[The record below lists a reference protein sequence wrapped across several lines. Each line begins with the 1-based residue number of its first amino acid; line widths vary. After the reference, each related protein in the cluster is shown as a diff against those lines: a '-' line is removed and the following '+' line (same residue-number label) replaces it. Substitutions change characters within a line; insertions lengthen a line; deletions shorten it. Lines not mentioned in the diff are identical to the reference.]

1 MTKHA
6 YPTPPRSAERRVLGH
21 PVPRIED
28 PPLVTGRGL
37 FADDVSFPH
46 QLHMRIVRS
55 NHAHARIV
63 SIDTAAARAMPG
75 VVAVWTAD
83 DITDIP
89 PIDFRDPT
97 SDVLKPYRQ
106 PVLAR
111 GRVRYVGDP
120 IAAVFAENPY
130 IAEDAADLVDV
141 EVEELPIV
149 INADDPIGEFDID
162 HKTEPTIVHYSF
174 GDIDAA
180 FANAHTVVELD
191 LRIGRHSGVPMETR
205 GAIGRYDA
213 SRDILELHGAAKVP
227 HRNKDTLMRML
238 KRSSGT
244 LHLHEGHTG
253 GGFGIRGEL
262 YPEDVLVLAAALRL
276 GRPVKWIEDRRE
288 HLTCANHSRQQRHC
302 VRAAV
307 DAQGRLLGLDDVIY
321 HDQGAYVRTHG
332 SRVMGRTM
340 SMLTGPYRVGALRA
354 TGHFRLTNKTP
365 AATYR
370 APGRFEGTFVR
381 ERVMDAIAAKTGI
394 DRIELRRRNLIAGAD
409 MPYTIEFDEEH
420 IEELPLDSGDYPA
433 LFEKSLVHF
442 GWDKVQE
449 DVRRRRE
456 AGEHVGTGIALFLE
470 EGGRGPTDGAR
481 ISVDTSGAVE
491 VVTGGASV
499 GQGFE
504 TVMAQICA
512 EALGVDYRRV
522 HVVHGQTDRIPYGIG
537 AHAARA
543 TVMTGGAVNETALK
557 VREKAIAAAARLLQ
571 APPDSLDVVDGI
583 VVRRDRPSG
592 PSISLGEIARR
603 LAPASELLHDGQLP
617 GLSAEAFFNSEH
629 TVFPYGGQFAVV
641 AVDAETGKVTIER
654 LMISYDVGR
663 AVNPMLLDA
672 QLVGGS
678 IQGVGGALMEEFT
691 YDENGAPLAVTFA
704 DYLMPTLGETPP
716 VEVLITEDAPS
727 PNNPLGLKG
736 GGEGGI
742 NAVGAVIASAIDDA
756 IGIPGAVT
764 QLPATPQRLKKLI
777 KR

>member
-63 SIDTAAARAMPG
+63 SIDTAAARAVPG

-180 FANAHTVVELD
+180 FTNAHTVVELD

-456 AGEHVGTGIALFLE
+456 EGEHVGTGIALFLE

-512 EALGVDYRRV
+512 EALGVDYQRV
-522 HVVHGQTDRIPYGIG
+522 RVVHGQTDRIPYGIG

-571 APPDSLDVVDGI
+571 APADALDIVNGI

-641 AVDAETGKVTIER
+641 RVDAETGKVTIER

-678 IQGVGGALMEEFT
+678 IQGVGGALLEEFT
-691 YDENGAPLAVTFA
+691 YDDNGAPLAVTFA
-704 DYLMPTLGETPP
+704 DYLMPTIGETPQ

-764 QLPATPQRLKKLI
+764 QLPVTPQRLKKLI